1 MTDAATALTQAPT
14 KPRVGRKPGPRRASD
29 VPRIPRLTALV
40 KQACEVLIE
49 GHAKTVSDA
58 AKLIGCSREHLYHM
72 FKKPHVEAYFA
83 RERERKVRGPV
94 ATSRAASV
102 YIGLLDSPSEKVKMD
117 VSERILM
124 EAGTLSRN
132 TGRGANISV
141 NVHAGHIITSDEDRK
156 ALLGMNVDGPG
167 YVVDLSPK
175 PRQLVDRTAEDAAEA
190 V

>member
-1 MTDAATALTQAPT
+1 
-14 KPRVGRKPGPRRASD
+14 
-29 VPRIPRLTALV
+29 
-40 KQACEVLIE
+40 
-49 GHAKTVSDA
+49 
-58 AKLIGCSREHLYHM
+58 
-72 FKKPHVEAYFA
+72 VEAYFA
-83 RERERKVRGPV
+83 RERERKVRGPA

-102 YIGLLDSPSEKVKMD
+102 YIGLLDSPSEKVKLD

-156 ALLGMNVDGPG
+156 ALLGMSVDGPG

-175 PRQLVDRTAEDAAEA
+175 PRQLVDRKAEDATEA
-190 V
+190 